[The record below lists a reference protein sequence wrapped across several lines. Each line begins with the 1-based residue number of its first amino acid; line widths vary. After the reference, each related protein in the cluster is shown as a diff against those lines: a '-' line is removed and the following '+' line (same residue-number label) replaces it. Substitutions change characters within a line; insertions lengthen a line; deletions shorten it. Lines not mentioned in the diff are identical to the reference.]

1 MPSRRCPSRQRSA
14 PGQGAGGGR
23 AVRGLEVM
31 PTDRIVSLMLSDGR
45 LVVELTGP
53 RANIYGVDDEHRIVV
68 SARMIHG
75 SRGLAIG
82 ATYHAPPTGI
92 TVSQEGSRY
101 TDAFAV
107 EAAAQQKI
115 VDEAMQADAA
125 RRRQM
130 LKRANRKLTKLEQHI
145 ARDERQ
151 SEQAEQWKRRG
162 ELLKGQLHL
171 VKSGVDYVSVQDWYS
186 DGLPMVRIPSI
197 RNLMV
202 RQILP
207 RFFVNIAGPET
218 V

>member
-1 MPSRRCPSRQRSA
+1 MRWSEISYVVDELAEHIDGGQLQKVRQPDVDTVLFVRDPDGYTSCCRGLLLFILPRWMPSRRCPSSSA
-14 PGQGAGGGR
+14 RRLGQGCRRR
-23 AVRGLEVM
+23 ATVRGLEVM

-68 SARMIHG
+68 RRMIHG

-130 LKRANRKLTKLEQHI
+130 LKGRPQI
-145 ARDERQ
+145 DEVGTAHC
-151 SEQAEQWKRRG
+151 SRRT
-162 ELLKGQLHL
+162 
-171 VKSGVDYVSVQDWYS
+171 
-186 DGLPMVRIPSI
+186 PI
-197 RNLMV
+197 
-202 RQILP
+202 
-207 RFFVNIAGPET
+207 
-218 V
+218 